1 MQLLFLLYFKHILL
15 SSKYDNGSNTIYQL
29 TRFSPY
35 SAILYYN
42 KKQLDVEKIRNTY
55 DTCSILILP
64 PRTHTQCGI
73 LLYTVNSINTMV
85 HTLYN
90 IIYLFIGS
98 YNIIL
103 NI

>member
-1 MQLLFLLYFKHILL
+1 MDQTQFINLPRFLRILQFFII
-15 SSKYDNGSNTIYQL
+15 T
-29 TRFSPY
+29 
-35 SAILYYN
+35 
-42 KKQLDVEKIRNTY
+42 KKKLDVEKIRNTY